1 MIEVVYDRA
10 KTRVAVKG
18 HANSGEVGHDLVCA
32 GCSTLV
38 YTLAGNVAQL
48 STDHKRIR
56 RPIIELKE
64 GNATIACS
72 PVHGYQNIVTLVFDS
87 ICAGFDVL
95 QQKYPENISYK
106 VLG

>member
-1 MIEVVYDRA
+1 MIEVVYDRK
-10 KTRVAVKG
+10 KTRLAVRG

-32 GCSTLV
+32 GASTLV

-48 STDHKRIR
+48 STDRKRIR
-56 RPIIELKE
+56 RPILDINE
-64 GNATIACS
+64 GNTTIACT
-72 PVHGYQNIVTLVFDS
+72 PVHGNQAVVTLIFDS

-95 QQKYPENISYK
+95 QQKYPDNIHYV